1 MFGGINQKQV
11 EKVMQKMGISQKA
24 LDVKR
29 VIFEMGDGEANL
41 VIDEPSVT
49 KIIMQGQ
56 ETYQVAGQ
64 AHEEAAAEAEKF
76 SDEDVKMVVEKTGA
90 SEEKVREFL
99 EENDGDIA
107 MAIMELK
114 K

>member
-11 EKVMQKMGISQKA
+11 EKVMQKMGISQKT

-29 VIFEMGDGEANL
+29 VIFEMGEGEANL

-64 AHEEAAAEAEKF
+64 AHEEAAEVEKF
-76 SDEDVKMVVEKTGA
+76 SDEDVSMVVEKTGA
-90 SEEKVREFL
+90 SEGKVREFL
-99 EENDGDIA
+99 EENNGDIA
-107 MAIMELK
+107 MAIIELK